1 MRNTASVDIARFSFQ
16 LDDASLSPEHTSRPV
31 EIEVAESGV
40 CHGLVVWWDI
50 DLGGVTL
57 TMDPWNYQQWR
68 DHWLQ
73 AVHLWPRPL
82 RLNKGL
88 LKHHTH

>member
-1 MRNTASVDIARFSFQ
+1 M
-16 LDDASLSPEHTSRPV
+16 
-31 EIEVAESGV
+31 EIEVVESGV

-73 AVHLWPRPL
+73 AVHLWPHPL
-82 RLNKGL
+82 RLNKGRQL
-88 LKHHTH
+88 LSLKYGIWSDLR

>member
-1 MRNTASVDIARFSFQ
+1 MSFSFQ
-16 LDDASLSPEHTSRPV
+16 FDDANLSPGRTTKPV
-31 EIEVAESGV
+31 EIEVQESGL

-73 AVHLWPRPL
+73 AVHLWPRPI
-82 RLNKGL
+82 RLNKGRVPYCR
-88 LKHHTH
+88 